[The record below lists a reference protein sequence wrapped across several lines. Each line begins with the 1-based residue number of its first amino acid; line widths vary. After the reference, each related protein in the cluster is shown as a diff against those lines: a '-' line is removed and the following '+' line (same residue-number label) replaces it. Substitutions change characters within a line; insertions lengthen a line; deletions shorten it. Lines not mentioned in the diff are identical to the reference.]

1 MKIDLENIIN
11 SHNTWRG
18 KCLNLVASENVMSNF
33 VKQAFISDFGHR
45 YYFFNAFSTNSG
57 LSYEYKGS
65 RFVKKLYEYTTNLA
79 NEVFGSDY
87 ANIDM
92 HSGHLSNMNIL
103 FSYCK
108 AGDTVICTDTE
119 YGGYPGLANGKLPFY
134 LGINSLFIPQ
144 DSIGGDIDI
153 DELERLIMK
162 SSPKIVIL
170 SSSITLFPF
179 RVKEVSDLCK
189 KYEVPFCYD
198 ASHPLGLIAGG
209 EFQKPFDEGADLIIG
224 STHKSFPG
232 PQGGIILGKGEGK
245 FKSVEASTYFVT
257 VDNIHLHRITALS
270 LALYESKHFGK
281 EYAKQIIS
289 NTKALAKAL
298 DEEGITVKFKDRGFS
313 ESHQLLIDTS
323 TIKYADLTTKLEKC
337 NIITDNSGR
346 IGTGEITRF
355 GLKEPEMQTI
365 AKFISR
371 IAFGEDIEVV
381 RKDVVEFKS
390 NFMEIK
396 YTFDRF

>member
-1 MKIDLENIIN
+1 MKTELENIIS
-11 SHNTWRG
+11 SHNEWRG
-18 KCLNLVASENVMSNF
+18 KCLNLVASENVMSAY
-33 VKQAFISDFGHR
+33 VKQAFMSDFGHR
-45 YYFFNAFSTNSG
+45 YCFFNAFSTNSG

-65 RFVKKLYEYTTNLA
+65 SFVKQLYEYTINLA
-79 NEVFGSDY
+79 NEIFGSDY

-92 HSGHLSNMNIL
+92 HSGHLSTLNIL

-108 AGDTVICTDTE
+108 AGDTMICTDTE
-119 YGGYPGLANGKLPFY
+119 FGGYPGLANGKLPSF

-153 DELERLIMK
+153 EELERLIIK

-170 SSSITLFPF
+170 SSSVTLFPF
-179 RVKEVSDLCK
+179 RVKEVTDLCK
-189 KYEVPFCYD
+189 KHTVPFCYD

-209 EFQKPFDEGADLIIG
+209 EFQKPFEEGADLIIG

-232 PQGGIILGKGEGK
+232 PQGGIILGKGVDK
-245 FKSVEASTYFVT
+245 YSSIQSSTDFVT
-257 VDNIHLHRITALS
+257 VDNIHLHRIAALS
-270 LALYESKHFGK
+270 LALDESKHFGK
-281 EYAKQIIS
+281 EYAKQIIC

-298 DEEGITVKFKDRGFS
+298 DDEGITVKFKNRGFS

-323 TIKYADLTTKLEKC
+323 KIKYAELTTKLEKC

-365 AKFISR
+365 ARFISR
-371 IAFGEDIEVV
+371 IASGDDIEGIK
-381 RKDVVEFKS
+381 RDVVEFKS
-390 NFMEIK
+390 NFIEMK
-396 YTFDRF
+396 YTFDNI